1 MKHAATTQSH
11 PSTLSKPSSGV
22 HRYLLLPVLWYF
34 TLVGLCFSVTL
45 TCHLLCTFQERIS
58 SLVFLCLYPTEL
70 EK

>member
-1 MKHAATTQSH
+1 MLP
-11 PSTLSKPSSGV
+11 PSTRTQVLYGV

-34 TLVGLCFSVTL
+34 TLVGLCLSVTL